1 MKLKRWLT
9 SIQIRLIMPRGENHE
24 AGVKQMLSAT
34 ESVSFKIQKLI
45 IQYTSRF
52 HIELSSE
59 LLWDFLK
66 QHSE

>member
-1 MKLKRWLT
+1 
-9 SIQIRLIMPRGENHE
+9 MPRGENHE
-24 AGVKQMLSAT
+24 AGVKQMLSAS